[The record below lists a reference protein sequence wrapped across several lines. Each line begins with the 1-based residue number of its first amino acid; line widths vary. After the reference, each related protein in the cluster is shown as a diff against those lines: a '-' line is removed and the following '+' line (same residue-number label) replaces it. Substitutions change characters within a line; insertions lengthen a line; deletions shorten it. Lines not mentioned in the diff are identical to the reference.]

1 MKSINNT
8 YSPETSL
15 YVEALREICQA
26 EDKILSGLTSTYGDE
41 KGEEMWYKSQVY
53 SLIESTKKE
62 VKLLIGDSLELDFSG
77 LGNTDN
83 TKVGEGE
90 VC

>member
-1 MKSINNT
+1 
-8 YSPETSL
+8 
-15 YVEALREICQA
+15 
-26 EDKILSGLTSTYGDE
+26 
-41 KGEEMWYKSQVY
+41 MWYKSQVY